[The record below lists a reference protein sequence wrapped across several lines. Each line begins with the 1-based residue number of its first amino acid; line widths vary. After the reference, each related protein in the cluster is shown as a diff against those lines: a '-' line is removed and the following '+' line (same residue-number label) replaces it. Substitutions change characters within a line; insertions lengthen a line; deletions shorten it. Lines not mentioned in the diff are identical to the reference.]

1 MSSGSEEADVM
12 DESDREVDAE
22 GSDELVEDDDG
33 EELSMNVCRREIRL
47 AEG

>member
-1 MSSGSEEADVM
+1 MFSGSEEADVR

-33 EELSMNVCRREIRL
+33 EELAMNVCRREIRPT
-47 AEG
+47 EG